1 MRVLFPLEDPISRLR
16 RAGAHSM
23 VRFFDCLI
31 RYMGAMN
38 RPSRDWKGLGV
49 DSGFFFGD
57 LALWL

>member
-1 MRVLFPLEDPISRLR
+1 
-16 RAGAHSM
+16 M

-38 RPSRDWKGLGV
+38 RPFRDWKGLGV
-49 DSGFFFGD
+49 DSGFYFDD